1 MRGNLS
7 VTREAA
13 FIGYQLQMIHQTF
26 ISFTFLR
33 FSTLVWT
40 LTWSEGCGSTSGAT
54 WRAQVLALARCSS
67 WHTLS
72 ERERDGHKP
81 QMLCL
86 ASGLL
91 SPKIIS
97 FVFLWISARVHYLT

>member
-1 MRGNLS
+1 

-13 FIGYQLQMIHQTF
+13 FIGYQLCVDSPTF

-54 WRAQVLALARCSS
+54 
-67 WHTLS
+67 
-72 ERERDGHKP
+72 
-81 QMLCL
+81 
-86 ASGLL
+86 
-91 SPKIIS
+91 
-97 FVFLWISARVHYLT
+97 